1 VSDARTPKPGR
12 TRLRD
17 SASRSRLAVVAPLA
31 LLGAG
36 AALAALIAVIT
47 DPGPPSRAPASP
59 DPGALA
65 PGPAGGAAASSGSSP
80 GSPPVPIPVSAG
92 SAEEHMALARR
103 LLEAN
108 RADAAGATREGLLQA
123 EAEVQAALGLG
134 LPDLSGARRLLADV
148 NGALARDWA
157 AADHERRAYQ
167 QREREA
173 LRALLEVRPDD
184 GEARYRYAILLDD
197 RGRRVEELRRAVRAS
212 PRDYRPHRA
221 LGEDLLELG
230 RSDEGARLLL
240 DAAELCSQEELGHQG
255 PDIVH
260 LLRLHGREEEEARL
274 RERME
279 RLGY

>member
-1 VSDARTPKPGR
+1 V
-12 TRLRD
+12 
-17 SASRSRLAVVAPLA
+17 
-31 LLGAG
+31 
-36 AALAALIAVIT
+36 
-47 DPGPPSRAPASP
+47 
-59 DPGALA
+59 
-65 PGPAGGAAASSGSSP
+65 SSGS
-80 GSPPVPIPVSAG
+80 AG
-92 SAEEHMALARR
+92 EHLALARR

-108 RADAAGATREGLLQA
+108 RADAPGATREGLLQA
-123 EAEVQAALGLG
+123 EAEVQAALGMG
-134 LPDLSGARRLLADV
+134 ADLAAARRLLADV

-157 AADHERRAYQ
+157 PLEHEQRAFR

-173 LRALLEVRPDD
+173 LRGLLEVRPDD
-184 GEARYRYAILLDD
+184 GEARYRYAMLLDD
-197 RGRRVEELRRAVRAS
+197 RGWRVEELRKAVRAA

-230 RSDEGARLLL
+230 RVDEGARMLL
-240 DAAELCSQEELGHQG
+240 DAADLCSQEELGHQG